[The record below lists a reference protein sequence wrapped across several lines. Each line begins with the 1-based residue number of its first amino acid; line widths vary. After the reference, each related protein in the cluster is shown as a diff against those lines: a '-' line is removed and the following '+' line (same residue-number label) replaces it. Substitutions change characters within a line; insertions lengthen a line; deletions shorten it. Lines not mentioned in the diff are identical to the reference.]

1 VETEIMSATNR
12 VGPIEG
18 LRELAANL
26 AGSVR
31 DRIALLSLE
40 VEEERDRLLLA
51 FAWISA
57 AMIAGSLALL
67 LASITVVYLF
77 WDTARL
83 AVLIGLTV
91 LYSGVAV
98 AVIVGLRRHLAR
110 QPRPFAASLAELEAD
125 QTCLREE
132 P

>member
-1 VETEIMSATNR
+1 MSATDPA
-12 VGPIEG
+12 GPIEG
-18 LRELAANL
+18 LRNLAANL

-40 VEEERDRLLLA
+40 VEEERDRLLVS

-67 LASITVVYLF
+67 LASITVVYIF
-77 WDTARL
+77 WDSARL
-83 AVLIGLTV
+83 AVLIGLTL
-91 LYSGVAV
+91 LYTVIAV
-98 AVIVGLRRHLAR
+98 AVVVGLRRHLAR

-125 QTCLREE
+125 QACLREE